1 MSKSGS
7 QNSSDEPNPLTMSV
21 EESREYINSSLIDIN
36 VSQEQREITTHQS
49 LLPAV
54 SLEETQNYSFEP
66 QPV

>member
-1 MSKSGS
+1 
-7 QNSSDEPNPLTMSV
+7 MSV

-36 VSQEQREITTHQS
+36 LSQEQREITTHQS

-54 SLEETQNYSFEP
+54 SLEEAQNYSFEP